1 MRRLPLVGVG
11 LLCTACVAV
20 TAPPLDAPTAFFPT
34 VIAAEVEPVAM
45 QGMLAA
51 HNQTRA
57 AVGVAPLQ
65 WSGQM
70 AAYAQAWAVHLATNN
85 ACRMQHRSHAHAN
98 PLQVGENLF
107 WASPLRWSDGRVEVQ
122 AITPAEVAH
131 DWASERSDYDYASN
145 TCRTGA
151 QCGHYTQMVWRTT
164 TQVGCG
170 MAICPDKGQ
179 IWVCNYNP
187 AGNWVGEKPY

>member
-1 MRRLPLVGVG
+1 
-11 LLCTACVAV
+11 
-20 TAPPLDAPTAFFPT
+20 
-34 VIAAEVEPVAM
+34 
-45 QGMLAA
+45 
-51 HNQTRA
+51 
-57 AVGVAPLQ
+57 
-65 WSGQM
+65 
-70 AAYAQAWAVHLATNN
+70 
-85 ACRMQHRSHAHAN
+85 MQHRSHAHAN